1 MKVDSVTSCR
11 SSEFCPWVSFSRS
24 THSTPHPPSGPSSPL
39 TPPKWSLWQDQL
51 PGWGAGGVAPVSSFT
66 LILFIS
72 PPKALFSPFPSC

>member
-1 MKVDSVTSCR
+1 MKVDSVASCR

-24 THSTPHPPSGPSSPL
+24 THSTPPPPEWPLIPTHPSKVEP
-39 TPPKWSLWQDQL
+39 WQDQL